1 MEYVQAKR
9 LLEQALE
16 NQKTI
21 KIDKLKEIMD
31 VIKAHKKSELQY
43 YKDKS
48 INLERRLKQMKRQ
61 SESVIVVKTKHG
73 IPSVIQLYG
82 VRYTRD
88 SSYKVFNG
96 KVIKGG
102 E

>member
-1 MEYVQAKR
+1 MEYIEAKG
-9 LLEQALE
+9 LLKKALE

-21 KIDKLKEIMD
+21 KIDKLKEIMN
-31 VIKAHKKSELQY
+31 VIKAHKDSELQY

-82 VRYTRD
+82 VCYIRD
-88 SSYKVFNG
+88 AAD
-96 KVIKGG
+96 
-102 E
+102 